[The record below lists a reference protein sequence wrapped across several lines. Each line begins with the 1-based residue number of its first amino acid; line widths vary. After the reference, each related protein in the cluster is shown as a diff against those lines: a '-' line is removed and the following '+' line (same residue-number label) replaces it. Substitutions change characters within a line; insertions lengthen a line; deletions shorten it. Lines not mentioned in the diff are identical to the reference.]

1 VSDDSKVAHFI
12 TTRTRRGRG
21 GGGGEREEVS
31 TFFPLN
37 VGNSIAKIL
46 NSRRKR
52 RKRKRMD
59 IAVSPEKR
67 REVEQQRG

>member
-1 VSDDSKVAHFI
+1 MILKSLTLLQREQDGGG
-12 TTRTRRGRG
+12 RR

>member
-1 VSDDSKVAHFI
+1 MILKSLTLLQREQD
-12 TTRTRRGRG
+12 GG
-21 GGGGEREEVS
+21 GEGGGGEREEVS